1 MKQKIKKWTFRI
13 LVTGLLLVGI
23 LLTFILSPTLLYA
36 NKTRFG
42 NYTIYYNT
50 SLDTNF
56 KKRLNEATELL
67 NPSEIYNPKLHI
79 DICLNDGS
87 SYPALIQF
95 FLGSAFGIGFYDKVV
110 LMGSINWKDNYE
122 IYNGYKWN
130 LTQLIA
136 HETLHCLQ
144 FNKFGLLKSNP
155 VAKYPTWKWEGYN
168 EYIARR
174 NNDQLNLIENIN
186 RYNEAALKTKDD
198 WGIKFA
204 DSTYVG
210 KYYYKWWILM
220 QYCKDIKKMTYLE
233 ILQDTTRE
241 EIVSE
246 DMINWYNQITGR

>member
-1 MKQKIKKWTFRI
+1 MKQKIKKWIFRI
-13 LVTGLLLVGI
+13 VVIGIFIMGALLI
-23 LLTFILSPTLLYA
+23 FILNPTLLYA
-36 NKTRFG
+36 NKAKFG

-50 SLDTNF
+50 SLDSNF
-56 KKRLNEATELL
+56 RTRLNDATTLL
-67 NPSEIYNPKLHI
+67 QSSEIYNPKLNI

-87 SYPALIQF
+87 GAYPALIQL
-95 FLGSAFGIGFYDKVV
+95 FLGPAFGIGFYDKVV

-130 LTQLIA
+130 LTQLIV

-144 FNKFGLLKSNP
+144 FNKFGLWKSNP

-168 EYIARR
+168 EYIARQ
-174 NNDQLNLIENIN
+174 NNDQSNLLKNIA
-186 RYNEAALKTKDD
+186 RFNEAEVKTKDE
-198 WGIKFA
+198 WGIRFA

-233 ILQDTTRE
+233 ILQDTTSE
-241 EIVSE
+241 EIVRQQ
-246 DMINWYNQITGR
+246 MTKWYNQKP